1 MASVTS
7 PNGNYTA
14 AVTLNQDLNGLY
26 VVDISVTA
34 ANASQDIINVRVN
47 GVGVWQG
54 LATEATGG

>member
-7 PNGNYTA
+7 PDGNYTA

-26 VVDISVTA
+26 VVAISVTA
-34 ANASQDIINVRVN
+34 VNASQDIINVRVN

>member
-7 PNGNYTA
+7 PDGNYTA
-14 AVTLNQDLNGLY
+14 TVNMYQDPNGLY
-26 VVDISVTA
+26 VVDISVSA

-54 LATEATGG
+54 LATEPTGG